1 MSKSEQDQVREML
14 AEAGYS
20 EKAIDYVLSRE
31 QIGVLEDADHST
43 LVKGPCGDTMRIS
56 LKLEGDKIKDAKMEV
71 LGCPG
76 AVASAC
82 AVIDLAKG
90 KDLEEAEKIDL
101 ESLFK
106 VVEKLPDQKVH
117 CAKLALATLKRALR
131 EYKEKTGKG
140 AEKEKAEA
148 AG

>member
-1 MSKSEQDQVREML
+1 MGKAGEDQMREML

-20 EKAIDYVLSRE
+20 DKAIDYVLSRE
-31 QIGVLEDADHST
+31 QIGVLEEADHST

-56 LKLEGDKIKDAKMEV
+56 LKLDGDKIQDAKMEV

-82 AVIDLAKG
+82 AVIDLVKG
-90 KDLEEAEKIDL
+90 KKMEEAEKIDL

-131 EYKEKTGKG
+131 EYKEKAGKESQKDN
-140 AEKEKAEA
+140 AEVA
-148 AG
+148 